1 MINLPIVNYYQHGT
15 YLTVNHGHAA
25 LMGVYGNLAV
35 AAMLFCG
42 RWMVVPARW
51 NSGLLKTVFWSLNI
65 GLTLMVVMDLFPV
78 GIHQLMVTMND
89 GYAYARSEAY
99 IHGPLFQKL
108 TWLRG
113 VGVLVFVVGG
123 VLPLVWFMVTRWF
136 SLKSAQTPD
145 EIFVVPP
152 SVLATAG
159 PGWRPSAGSTLPP
172 RVAAATALPMPVPVP
187 VSSPVAR

>member
-1 MINLPIVNYYQHGT
+1 
-15 YLTVNHGHAA
+15 
-25 LMGVYGNLAV
+25 MGVYGNLAI
-35 AAMLFCG
+35 AAMLFCA

-51 NSGLLKTVFWSLNI
+51 NSTLLKTVFWSLNI

-78 GIHQLMVTMND
+78 GIHQLMVAMND

-123 VLPLVWFMVTRWF
+123 VLPLVWFMVTRWV

-152 SVLATAG
+152 SVLAVAG
-159 PGWRPSAGSTLPP
+159 PGGRNFASPTLPP
-172 RVAAATALPMPVPVP
+172 RVAAATALPIPVPVP
-187 VSSPVAR
+187 ANNAPAATR